1 MKRIMRKQE
10 GTIPWM
16 YLLIDLLGAYILT
29 AILLLIVALLLYKFN
44 LSPSVISIGMII
56 TYVLTCFFAGNLA
69 GRQMKQKRF
78 AWGLLMGLAY
88 FVVLLVM
95 SLVVNPNGSGV
106 SESLISTLI
115 LCVGGGMLGG
125 MLS

>member
-1 MKRIMRKQE
+1 MKRTMRKQE

-29 AILLLIVALLLYKFN
+29 AIILLMFALLLYKFN
-44 LSPSVISIGMII
+44 LSQSTIRIGMII
-56 TYVLTCFFAGNLA
+56 TYMFTCFFAGNLA

-78 AWGLLMGLAY
+78 AWGLIMGLAY

-95 SLVVNPNGSGV
+95 SLAINPNASGV
-106 SESLISTLI
+106 SDSLISTLI